1 MLRVGT
7 ITRAMTGAAALCAIA
22 ISTNP
27 AAAMGYD
34 SLDCPELAERRIGYF
49 TSNGFCDPAKADAKA
64 CKAIAAGA
72 EADLPEADRMQVQLI
87 QRTEARKACP
97 AK

>member
-1 MLRVGT
+1 MLRVST
-7 ITRAMTGAAALCAIA
+7 IALALA
-22 ISTNP
+22 SVALSASISTNP

-72 EADLPEADRMQVQLI
+72 EADLPEADRTQVQLI

>member
-1 MLRVGT
+1 MLRVRT
-7 ITRAMTGAAALCAIA
+7 IALALASAALSAS

-27 AAAMGYD
+27 ALAMGYD

-72 EADLPEADRMQVQLI
+72 EADLPEADRTQVQLI